1 MGGEASPHTSVTA
14 LLAKKSA
21 VKRHR
26 EARLLRRQQQLQQ
39 QRGQRASGGSSS
51 SDEPDGGGGGGGGDS
66 DSFDAEAAAYYDG
79 WPNLTPAVLLNV
91 GSDYRRRLYF
101 AMQSTT
107 GGGGSSASGQVEF
120 HGRFALDDVPL
131 GRWTH
136 VALCYDGRV
145 VTKEDQART
154 RGKTGRQRFM
164 SGKMSAYVDGV
175 LQFEQ
180 PAVQH
185 HPLKPPPAS
194 VKKTFAPEG

>member
-1 MGGEASPHTSVTA
+1 MTFGVMGM
-14 LLAKKSA
+14 
-21 VKRHR
+21 
-26 EARLLRRQQQLQQ
+26 
-39 QRGQRASGGSSS
+39 RGS
-51 SDEPDGGGGGGGGDS
+51 DS
-66 DSFDAEAAAYYDG
+66 DQDWWFE
-79 WPNLTPAVLLNV
+79 P
-91 GSDYRRRLYF
+91 
-101 AMQSTT
+101 
-107 GGGGSSASGQVEF
+107 
-120 HGRFALDDVPL
+120 RFQP

-194 VKKTFAPEG
+194 VQKTFAPEG